1 MLLTSW
7 WPPWVVEAEAFL
19 PMPIGRGTAPKWL
32 NDLLVD
38 GKIREHFLIRQ
49 NTAA

>member
-1 MLLTSW
+1 MLPTSW
-7 WPPWVVEAEAFL
+7 WPPWLVEAEAFL

-32 NDLLVD
+32 NALLVD
-38 GKIREHFLIRQ
+38 GKTREDILIRQ